1 MEARQRLLRDWLTR
15 IRTGQILLPR
25 FQRHEAWGSNEVAN
39 FLTSIIRQL
48 PVGSLLVLGVSG
60 EKLPFISREMIGAPK
75 VGATVNELLLDG
87 QQRLTALWRSLND
100 DYPDKSYLIK
110 TNTQVGDIKPEVVA
124 ISRWFRKD
132 RKFPLWVDNP
142 IECWNRKYIPLKLLN
157 TDNETE
163 FSAWA
168 DIASENDIALAR
180 NIEHLISPFR
190 GNLASFNLPFLY
202 LPSNTPPET
211 AIDVF
216 INLNTTFVRLSAF
229 DIIVAQL
236 EAATGEPLH
245 DLVSSLNSS
254 VPEINSYTE
263 PSNLVLAV
271 SALLQDKIPNQRGY
285 QSLDLEQFVED
296 WLKIVKG
303 MKGLVEFFN
312 GENIIDGPR
321 LPTESVLAPLIAL
334 WSEISQTP
342 DVIGNIRILLRK
354 YMWRSFFTERYDRAV
369 PTAILQ
375 DYRALKKVI
384 NGDARED
391 EIPCFN
397 ETEYPLPHKELLMQS
412 RWPKYRDRLGRAILL
427 LSIRGGSED
436 IADGSKISRQNIT
449 TREYH
454 HVYPVAWID
463 DNCPDQEA
471 YRALNC
477 ILITWRTNRII
488 SAKEPVKYL
497 LERSKASV
505 LGKGEIRRRL
515 ITHFIDYDLL
525 ENNDYE
531 AYLEKR
537 ATKCIPAIKSLCDG
551 ISWVPL
557 KT

>member
-1 MEARQRLLRDWLTR
+1 MEARQRQIRDWLTR
-15 IRTGQILLPR
+15 IRTRQILLPR

-39 FLTSIIRQL
+39 FLTSIVRQL

-60 EKLPFISREMIGAPK
+60 EKLPFISREMTGAPK
-75 VGATVNELLLDG
+75 EGETVNELLLDG

-100 DYPDKSYLIK
+100 NYPDKTYLIK
-110 TNTQVGDIKPEVVA
+110 INDQDDEKTEVVA
-124 ISRWFRKD
+124 ISRWFRKGS
-132 RKFPLWVDNP
+132 KFPLWVDNP
-142 IECWNRKYIPLKLLN
+142 VECWNRNFIPLKLLN
-157 TDNETE
+157 TENESE
-163 FSAWA
+163 YSEWA
-168 DIASENDIALAR
+168 DIASENDLAR
-180 NIEHLISPFR
+180 ARKIEHLISPFR
-190 GNLASFNLPFLY
+190 GNLSAYNLPFLY

-216 INLNTTFVRLSAF
+216 IKLNTTFVRLSTF

-254 VPEINSYTE
+254 VPEIDSYAV

-271 SALLQDKIPNQRGY
+271 SALLQDKLPNQRGY
-285 QSLDLEQFVED
+285 QSLDLEQFVQD
-296 WLKIVKG
+296 WPKIVMG
-303 MKGLVEFFN
+303 MKELVDFFN
-312 GENIIDGPR
+312 GEKIIDGPR

-334 WSEISQTP
+334 WSEVPKKP
-342 DVIGNIRILLRK
+342 DKIGNIRILLRK

-384 NGDARED
+384 FSNAREN
-391 EIPCFN
+391 EVPCFS
-397 ETEYPLPHKELLMQS
+397 EAEYPLPNKELLLQS

-427 LSIRGGSED
+427 LSLRGGSED

-449 TREYH
+449 KREYH
-454 HVYPVAWID
+454 HVYPVAWIN

-477 ILITWRTNRII
+477 VLITWRTNRTI

-497 LERSKASV
+497 LERSEASV
-505 LGKGEIRRRL
+505 LGKREIRRRL
-515 ITHFIDYDLL
+515 KTHFIDYKLL
-525 ENNDYE
+525 ENNDYKDF
-531 AYLEKR
+531 LEKR
-537 ATKCIPAIKSLCDG
+537 AIKCIPAIRKLCEG
-551 ISWVPL
+551 ISWVP
-557 KT
+557 